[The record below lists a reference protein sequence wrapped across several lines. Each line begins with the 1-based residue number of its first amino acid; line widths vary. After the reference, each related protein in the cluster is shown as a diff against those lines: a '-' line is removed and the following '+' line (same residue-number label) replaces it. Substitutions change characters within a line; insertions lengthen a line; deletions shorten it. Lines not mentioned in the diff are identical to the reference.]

1 MRKLIRNT
9 FATLFMFLVAGL
21 SVDALL
27 AQSRSY
33 RVSDK
38 QVDQLLRRI
47 ESRSDNFK
55 SRIDSALD
63 RSSLNGTRS
72 EDYINEYVLKFEEA
86 TESLRSRFNE
96 RRDVADDVKE
106 VLNRASYINRFLR
119 DNRLGSN
126 VDNQWN
132 SLRSDLNTLAR
143 YYNVTWRWDE
153 SFYGGPNSTSG
164 RLAGTYRLNV
174 SRSDNVEDVVDRE
187 LRDTSSGNRE
197 RIRNNVVRRLSS
209 PDMLAF
215 ERNGNNVTLASSN
228 SGRVTLQADG
238 RNHSETNNRGR
249 TMTVKA
255 QMSGDNLVVNY
266 TGDRMNDYYIS
277 FDPINNNQ
285 LRVTRRIYL
294 EDQNRTITVS
304 STYDKT
310 SDVAQ
315 WNEVYPNNQANGST
329 QGTFVIPNGTRL
341 IATLN
346 NDLATKT
353 TVKGE
358 RFSMNVISPSEY
370 NGAVIEGSVT
380 NVERS
385 GRFRG
390 RSQMQLDFD
399 TIRLRDGRTYQ
410 FEGLVESV
418 KTLNGDTIRID
429 NEGAV
434 QENDAQGGRTA
445 TRTGIGAAVGAI
457 IGAIAGGGKGAVI
470 GAAIG
475 AGAGVGSVLIQGR
488 DDLELRTGTELT
500 ISASS
505 PRNVAVR

>member
-1 MRKLIRNT
+1 MKSFIRNT
-9 FATLFMFLVAGL
+9 FATLFMFLVTGL
-21 SVDALL
+21 GVTAL
-27 AQSRSY
+27 AQNKPY

-47 ESRSDNFK
+47 ENRSDNFK
-55 SRIDSALD
+55 NRVDWSLD
-63 RSSLNGTRS
+63 KSSLNGTRS
-72 EDYINEYVLKFEEA
+72 EDYINEYVANFEEA
-86 TESLRSRFNE
+86 TNTLRARFNE
-96 RRDVADDVKE
+96 RRNVTDNVKE
-106 VLNRASYINRFLR
+106 VLDSASYINRFLR
-119 DNRLGSN
+119 DNRLGSK
-126 VDNQWN
+126 VENQWS

-153 SFYGGPNSTSG
+153 SFYGEPNYTSG
-164 RLAGTYRLNV
+164 RLTGTYRLNV
-174 SRSDNVEDVVDRE
+174 SRSDNVEEVVDRE
-187 LRDTSSGNRE
+187 LRNTNSGNRGST
-197 RIRNNVVRRLSS
+197 RNNVVRRLSS
-209 PDMLAF
+209 PEMLAF

-228 SGRVTLQADG
+228 SGQVTLQADG
-238 RNHSETNNRGR
+238 RNHSETNDRGR
-249 TMTVKA
+249 TMTVNAK
-255 QMSGDNLVVNY
+255 MSGDNLIINY
-266 TGDRMNDYYIS
+266 TGDKMNDYYLS
-277 FDPINNNQ
+277 FDPTNNNQ

-294 EDQNRTITVS
+294 EGQNRTITVS

-315 WNEVYPNNQANGST
+315 WNGVYQGNQTNGST
-329 QGTFVIPNGTRL
+329 QATFVIPNGTRL
-341 IATLN
+341 IAVLN
-346 NDLATKT
+346 NDLTTKT

-358 RFSMNVISPSEY
+358 QFSMKVISPSEY
-370 NGAVIEGSVT
+370 NGAVIEGIVA

-385 GRFRG
+385 GRLRG

-410 FEGLVESV
+410 FEGLIESV
-418 KTLNGDTIRID
+418 RTLEGDTIRID

-434 QENDAQGGRTA
+434 QENDTQGTGTA

-457 IGAIAGGGKGAVI
+457 IGAIAGGGKGAAI
-470 GAAIG
+470 GAVIG

-505 PRNVAVR
+505 PRNIAVR